1 MAAEKILV
9 IEDAEDTLQLVVFLL
24 ERLGYQMSSAMD
36 GVTGLAM
43 AKEIMPHMILLDLA
57 IPEMDG
63 WKVAEKIKQDQAT
76 KDIII
81 VAFTAKS
88 APEDKRHA
96 KSLGI
101 SGYITKPITNV
112 EKFGEKIAAF
122 LSGEFSEEW

>member
-24 ERLGYQMSSAMD
+24 ERLGYQLFSAVD
-36 GVTGLAM
+36 GVTGLKM
-43 AKEIMPHMILLDLA
+43 AKEILPKMILLDLA

-63 WKVAEKIKQDQAT
+63 WEVAEKIKQDEAT

-88 APEDKRHA
+88 APEDKRRA
-96 KSLGI
+96 KGLGI
-101 SGYITKPITNV
+101 TGYITKPITNV

-122 LSGEFSEEW
+122 LSGEFTEEW

>member
-24 ERLGYQMSSAMD
+24 ERLGYQMFSAVD
-36 GVTGLAM
+36 GVSGLQM
-43 AKEIMPHMILLDLA
+43 AKEIMPKMILLDLA

-63 WKVAEKIKQDQAT
+63 WEVAEKIKQDEAT

-88 APEDKRHA
+88 APEDKRRA
-96 KSLGI
+96 RGLGI
-101 SGYITKPITNV
+101 TGYITKPITNV

-122 LSGEFSEEW
+122 LSGEFTQEW